1 MYLTTTALVLREVE
15 YKDSDKL
22 LTVLTPRQGKLTLSA
37 RGVRKKK
44 DATAAAC
51 QLLTWGE
58 FTLSQH
64 RGRWLVKEAV
74 TQRAFRG
81 VREDLDKLALGSYFA
96 QVAETLCEE
105 EQPEPELLSLTLNA
119 LHAMDQ
125 MSVPLKLVKTACEW
139 KAMALA
145 GYEPMLAGCGVCG
158 CQTPEDPCIH
168 LREGVLHCKGCRE
181 KLGEG
186 VSMPLTGAALAA
198 LRHIVWGNP
207 KRLFSFSVD
216 EGSLERLSQ
225 ASEAYLMTQLERG
238 FHTLDFYKS
247 LTMETTTYDRTT

>member
-22 LTVLTPRQGKLTLSA
+22 LTVLTPQQGKLTLSA

-58 FTLSQH
+58 FTLSQ
-64 RGRWLVKEAV
+64 RQGRWQVKEGS

-105 EQPEPELLSLTLNA
+105 EQPEPEILALTLNA
-119 LHAMDQ
+119 LHALDQ
-125 MSVPLKLVKTACEW
+125 MKVPLTLVKTAFEW

-145 GYEPMLAGCGVCG
+145 GYEPMVGECGVCG
-158 CQTPEDPCIH
+158 CEEPDAPCIH
-168 LREGVLHCKGCRE
+168 LGEGVLHCKGCRE
-181 KLGEG
+181 KLGAG
-186 VSMPLTGAALAA
+186 VSMPLTGGALAA

-207 KRLFSFSVD
+207 KRLFSFTLD
-216 EGSLERLSQ
+216 GSSLQRLSQ

-247 LTMETTTYDRTT
+247 LTMETNTYDRTT